1 MDQFYRSSGSGK
13 LVDIAIQFIES
24 SDDIIIISEIKVAE
38 NHSPKIIYVNDAFV
52 RQTGYAKDEVIGKNP
67 RILQGPKTDK
77 AVIERI
83 SSAIKVREP
92 VRAEILNYTKN
103 GDEFWQE
110 LNIFPVAHKN
120 PEIFH
125 FASIQRNITS
135 IKLAENSLL
144 DSKNSLELAT
154 KAGGIGVWDWD
165 IVNDVLSWDQGMFSL
180 YGISQ
185 RDFHSVYEAWCIVVH
200 PEDRQMANAS
210 VIQAIKSGAL
220 NIEFRVIWPDKTIH
234 HIRAHALV
242 IKDSSGEA
250 VRMVGTN
257 WDVTD
262 TYLDRERI
270 AAASLVDSLTG
281 LPNRRLF
288 IDRLQQVLLI
298 CQRSNTYGAL
308 LFIDID
314 RFKVTNDKYGHVAG
328 DWLLLE
334 VANRI
339 KGCLRKSDTIARYA
353 GDEFVVLLSE
363 VDLPVEVA
371 HQEINKLSEN
381 IRANLEKPYSIPY
394 WSKEM
399 EKKFTIINA
408 SVSIGIKLFENKEDD
423 WEGIIAQADS
433 AMYAVK
439 RSGGNAVQF
448 SKLPNEIQNGG
459 NLLKSEELNRLQNQ
473 IFASQDETIELLVAL
488 ASTRDDE
495 TGAHL
500 FRTQKYIFALVTR
513 LLAVGSYSEQLQ
525 DLTIENL
532 CRAAPLHDIGKV
544 AIPDFIL
551 KKSGKLSDDEWQI
564 MKTHAEIGSNIL
576 LSSKSRNIFRNRVL
590 EIAADMAGCHH
601 EKWDGTGYPAMLS
614 GESIPLAARIMSVV
628 DTYDALVTVRPYKGA
643 WTHEDALQEIIK
655 NKGASFDPLIIEAL
669 VLESEEF
676 NSIANESHH
685 I

>member
-1 MDQFYRSSGSGK
+1 
-13 LVDIAIQFIES
+13 
-24 SDDIIIISEIKVAE
+24 
-38 NHSPKIIYVNDAFV
+38 
-52 RQTGYAKDEVIGKNP
+52 
-67 RILQGPKTDK
+67 
-77 AVIERI
+77 
-83 SSAIKVREP
+83 
-92 VRAEILNYTKN
+92 
-103 GDEFWQE
+103 
-110 LNIFPVAHKN
+110 
-120 PEIFH
+120 
-125 FASIQRNITS
+125 
-135 IKLAENSLL
+135 
-144 DSKNSLELAT
+144 
-154 KAGGIGVWDWD
+154 
-165 IVNDVLSWDQGMFSL
+165 
-180 YGISQ
+180 
-185 RDFHSVYEAWCIVVH
+185 
-200 PEDRQMANAS
+200 
-210 VIQAIKSGAL
+210 
-220 NIEFRVIWPDKTIH
+220 VIWPDKTIH

-298 CQRSNTYGAL
+298 CRRSNTYGAL

-371 HQEINKLSEN
+371 YQEINKLSEN

-500 FRTQKYIFALVTR
+500 LRTQKYIFALVTR

-544 AIPDFIL
+544 AIPDSIL

-590 EIAADMAGCHH
+590 EIAADMAGYHH